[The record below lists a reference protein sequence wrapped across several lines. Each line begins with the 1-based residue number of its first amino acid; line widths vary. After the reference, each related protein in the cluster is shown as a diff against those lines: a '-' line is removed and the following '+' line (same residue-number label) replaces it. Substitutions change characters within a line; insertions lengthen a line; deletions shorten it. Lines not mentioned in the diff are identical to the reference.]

1 MNNRQAAWTTDNA
14 AYITGRIRRNDFSEV
29 VRAIDDSTVAT
40 PSGPLADLRDLCLV
54 GATVMDLDADT
65 FAGLEGVN
73 LLPNHTRRH
82 LRACAMPTADV
93 RQEQWRDYLKYGA
106 LANMRPLYALML
118 ELVDEYYDRH
128 EITQVLALLHLMS
141 DHLGQLAWQSALP
154 NLHPRT
160 VAAVIGPRRGSNQKQ
175 AAWIAARPSNHW
187 ARRTDCS
194 VDGAWTTVLRSYSDY
209 SPKPLVDALR
219 SSGTRTSA
227 AIVGCMAPGGLAAPG
242 KSCPNPCSVQ
252 AQTDAAL
259 DAAGRPPMRPRAAL
273 AAAFADSPVVAA
285 RHSSPVGHF
294 FTLPSARELD
304 ALWLESMLTITSQ
317 WQTAAE
323 CVPGWPQGWQFGQT
337 GNERLSGLAALVGNV
352 AGLAGPLTK
361 SDVLPSVRT
370 AAIDALERAAA
381 PPV

>member
-1 MNNRQAAWTTDNA
+1 
-14 AYITGRIRRNDFSEV
+14 
-29 VRAIDDSTVAT
+29 
-40 PSGPLADLRDLCLV
+40 
-54 GATVMDLDADT
+54 
-65 FAGLEGVN
+65 
-73 LLPNHTRRH
+73 
-82 LRACAMPTADV
+82 MPTADV

-242 KSCPNPCSVQ
+242 KSCPNPCCVQ

-259 DAAGRPPMRPRAAL
+259 DAAGRPPMRRGPSASSRVRGFTSRCGTAQQPGRPLLHLAVRAGAGRAVARIHAHHHVPVANGRRMRARLAPGLAVRPDGQRAAVWTGGTGRQRRWPGR
-273 AAAFADSPVVAA
+273 ATDQVRRPAERP
-285 RHSSPVGHF
+285 HSGD
-294 FTLPSARELD
+294 R
-304 ALWLESMLTITSQ
+304 
-317 WQTAAE
+317 
-323 CVPGWPQGWQFGQT
+323 CPGA
-337 GNERLSGLAALVGNV
+337 SG
-352 AGLAGPLTK
+352 
-361 SDVLPSVRT
+361 R
-370 AAIDALERAAA
+370 